1 MLSNDSH
8 FHSPLYLSDCCF
20 FFILV
25 IFLALFDLGYPPVS
39 WKSADL
45 QDWEQSRTGVQ

>member
-1 MLSNDSH
+1 MILI
-8 FHSPLYLSDCCF
+8 FILLFTCQIVFF